1 MKLQVAF
8 DLQSSDEILNF
19 MEKNGDLIDIIEI
32 GTPLIIKEGLKS
44 VLKIKKKFP
53 KQTVLAD
60 LKIMDAGLLEAQ
72 IGFDAGAD
80 IVTVLGLAST
90 KTLNGVK
97 QAVVKNEKEVMVD
110 MINHPCPENKWN
122 ELKNMEMGFCCLH
135 TANDD
140 SQDGETP
147 LNDLERFYNLHGG
160 KNIAVAGGINPD
172 MIRKINSFHPE
183 IVIVGGYIANS
194 RNQRNALEEIHQ
206 AMDSRCNLMIIIQ
219 LF

>member
-19 MEKNGDLIDIIEI
+19 LEKNGDLIDIIEI

-122 ELKNMEMGFCCLH
+122 ELKNMEMGLCCLH

-140 SQDGETP
+140 TKDGETP

-194 RNQRNALEEIHQ
+194 RNQRDALEEIHQ
-206 AMDSRCNLMIIIQ
+206 AMDSR
-219 LF
+219 

>member
-8 DLQSSDEILNF
+8 DLQSSDEILIF
-19 MEKNGDLIDIIEI
+19 LEKNGDLIDIIEI

-97 QAVVKNEKEVMVD
+97 QAAVKNEKEVMVD

-122 ELKNMEMGFCCLH
+122 ELKNMEMSLCCLH

-140 SQDGETP
+140 SKDGETP

-172 MIRKINSFHPE
+172 MIRKINIFHPE

-194 RNQRNALEEIHQ
+194 RNQRDALVEIHQ
-206 AMDSRCNLMIIIQ
+206 AMDSR
-219 LF
+219 

>member
-53 KQTVLAD
+53 KQIILAD

-90 KTLNGVK
+90 KTLNGVI
-97 QAVVKNEKEVMVD
+97 QAAVKNEKEVMVD

-140 SQDGETP
+140 TKDGETP

-194 RNQRNALEEIHQ
+194 RNQRDALEEIHQ
-206 AMDSRCNLMIIIQ
+206 AMDSR
-219 LF
+219 

>member
-8 DLQSSDEILNF
+8 DLQSSDEILNLL
-19 MEKNGDLIDIIEI
+19 EKNGDLIDIIEI

-90 KTLNGVK
+90 KTLYGVK
-97 QAVVKNEKEVMVD
+97 KTAVKNSKEVMVD

-122 ELKNMEMGFCCLH
+122 ELKNMEMGLCCLH

-140 SQDGETP
+140 TKDGETP

-194 RNQRNALEEIHQ
+194 RNQRDALEEIHQ
-206 AMDSRCNLMIIIQ
+206 AMDSR
-219 LF
+219 

>member
-19 MEKNGDLIDIIEI
+19 LEKNGDLIDIIEI

-97 QAVVKNEKEVMVD
+97 QAAVKNEKKVMVD

-122 ELKNMEMGFCCLH
+122 ELKNMEIGLCCLH

-140 SQDGETP
+140 SKDGETP

-172 MIRKINSFHPE
+172 MIRKINIFHPE

-194 RNQRNALEEIHQ
+194 RNKRNALEEIHQ
-206 AMDSRCNLMIIIQ
+206 AMDSR
-219 LF
+219 

>member
-97 QAVVKNEKEVMVD
+97 QAAVKNEKEVMVD

-122 ELKNMEMGFCCLH
+122 ELKNMEMGLCCLH

-147 LNDLERFYNLHGG
+147 LNDLERFYNFHGG
-160 KNIAVAGGINPD
+160 ENIAVAGGINPD

-194 RNQRNALEEIHQ
+194 RNQRDALEEIHQ
-206 AMDSRCNLMIIIQ
+206 AMDSR
-219 LF
+219 

>member
-90 KTLNGVK
+90 KTLSSVK

-122 ELKNMEMGFCCLH
+122 ELKNMEMGLCCLH

-160 KNIAVAGGINPD
+160 ENIAVAGGINPD

-206 AMDSRCNLMIIIQ
+206 AMDSR
-219 LF
+219 

>member
-19 MEKNGDLIDIIEI
+19 IEKNGDLIDIIEV

-80 IVTVLGLAST
+80 IVTALGLAST

-97 QAVVKNEKEVMVD
+97 QAAVKNEKEVMVD

-122 ELKNMEMGFCCLH
+122 ELKNMEMSLCCLH

-140 SQDGETP
+140 SKDGETP

-172 MIRKINSFHPE
+172 MIRKINIFHPE

-194 RNQRNALEEIHQ
+194 RNQRDALVEIHQ
-206 AMDSRCNLMIIIQ
+206 AMDSR
-219 LF
+219 

>member
-97 QAVVKNEKEVMVD
+97 QAAVKNEKEVMVD

-160 KNIAVAGGINPD
+160 ENIAVAGGINPD

-194 RNQRNALEEIHQ
+194 RNQRDALEEIRQ
-206 AMDSRCNLMIIIQ
+206 AMDSR
-219 LF
+219 

>member
-97 QAVVKNEKEVMVD
+97 QAAVKNEKEVMVD

-122 ELKNMEMGFCCLH
+122 ELKNMEMGLCCLH

-140 SQDGETP
+140 TKDGETP

-160 KNIAVAGGINPD
+160 ENIAVAGGINPD

-194 RNQRNALEEIHQ
+194 RNQRDALEEIHQ
-206 AMDSRCNLMIIIQ
+206 AMDSR
-219 LF
+219 

>member
-8 DLQSSDEILNF
+8 DLQSSDEIIIFL
-19 MEKNGDLIDIIEI
+19 EKNGDLIDIIEI

-97 QAVVKNEKEVMVD
+97 QAAVKNEKEVMVD

-122 ELKNMEMGFCCLH
+122 ELKNMEMGLCCLH

-140 SQDGETP
+140 SKDGETP

-194 RNQRNALEEIHQ
+194 RNQRDALVEIHQ
-206 AMDSRCNLMIIIQ
+206 AMDSR
-219 LF
+219 

>member
-19 MEKNGDLIDIIEI
+19 IEKNGDLIDIIEI

-90 KTLNGVK
+90 KTLSSVK
-97 QAVVKNEKEVMVD
+97 QAAVKNEKEVMVD

-160 KNIAVAGGINPD
+160 ENIAVAGGINPD

-206 AMDSRCNLMIIIQ
+206 AMDSR
-219 LF
+219 

>member
-8 DLQSSDEILNF
+8 DLQSSDEVLNF
-19 MEKNGDLIDIIEI
+19 LEKNGDLIDIVEI
-32 GTPLIIKEGLKS
+32 GTPLIMEEGLKS

-80 IVTVLGLAST
+80 IVTVLGLASK
-90 KTLNGVK
+90 KTLSSVK
-97 QAVVKNEKEVMVD
+97 QIAVKNRRKVMVD

-122 ELKNMEMGFCCLH
+122 GLKNMEMDLCCLH

-140 SQDGETP
+140 TKDGETP

-194 RNQRNALEEIHQ
+194 RNQRDALEEIRQ
-206 AMDSRCNLMIIIQ
+206 AMESR
-219 LF
+219 

>member
-19 MEKNGDLIDIIEI
+19 LEKNGDLIEIIEI

-80 IVTVLGLAST
+80 IVTVLGLASK
-90 KTLNGVK
+90 KTLSSVK
-97 QAVVKNEKEVMVD
+97 QTAVKNRRKVMVD
-110 MINHPCPENKWN
+110 MINHPYPEKKWIG
-122 ELKNMEMGFCCLH
+122 LMNMEMGLCCLH

-140 SQDGETP
+140 TKDGETP
-147 LNDLERFYNLHGG
+147 LNDLKRFYNSHGG
-160 KNIAVAGGINPD
+160 KNIAVAGGLNPD

-206 AMDSRCNLMIIIQ
+206 AMDSR
-219 LF
+219 

>member
-8 DLQSSDEILNF
+8 DLQSSDEVLNF
-19 MEKNGDLIDIIEI
+19 LEKNGDLIDIVEI
-32 GTPLIIKEGLKS
+32 GTPLIMEEGLKS

-80 IVTVLGLAST
+80 IVTVLGLASK
-90 KTLNGVK
+90 KTLSSVK
-97 QAVVKNEKEVMVD
+97 QTAVKNSRKVMVD
-110 MINHPCPENKWN
+110 MINHPYPEKKWN
-122 ELKNMEMGFCCLH
+122 ERMNMEMDFCCLH

-140 SQDGETP
+140 TKDGETP
-147 LNDLERFYNLHGG
+147 LNDLKRFYNSHGG
-160 KNIAVAGGINPD
+160 KNIAVAGGLNPD

-194 RNQRNALEEIHQ
+194 RNHRDVLAEIHQ
-206 AMDSRCNLMIIIQ
+206 AMDSK
-219 LF
+219 

>member
-19 MEKNGDLIDIIEI
+19 LEKNGDLIDIIEI

-53 KQTVLAD
+53 KQSVLAD

-97 QAVVKNEKEVMVD
+97 QAAVKNEKEVMVD

-122 ELKNMEMGFCCLH
+122 ELKNMEMGLCCLH

-147 LNDLERFYNLHGG
+147 LNDLERFYNFHGG
-160 KNIAVAGGINPD
+160 ENIAVAGGINPD

-194 RNQRNALEEIHQ
+194 RNQRDALEEIHQ
-206 AMDSRCNLMIIIQ
+206 AMDSR
-219 LF
+219 

>member
-44 VLKIKKKFP
+44 VVKIKKKFP

-160 KNIAVAGGINPD
+160 ENIAVAGGINPD

-206 AMDSRCNLMIIIQ
+206 AMDSR
-219 LF
+219 

>member
-97 QAVVKNEKEVMVD
+97 QAAVKNEKEVMVD

-147 LNDLERFYNLHGG
+147 LNDLERFYNFHGG
-160 KNIAVAGGINPD
+160 ENIAVAGGINPD

-206 AMDSRCNLMIIIQ
+206 AMDSR
-219 LF
+219 

>member
-19 MEKNGDLIDIIEI
+19 LEKNGDLIDIIEI

-72 IGFDAGAD
+72 IGFEAGAD

-97 QAVVKNEKEVMVD
+97 QAAVKNEKEVMVD

-122 ELKNMEMGFCCLH
+122 ELKNMEMGLCCLH

-140 SQDGETP
+140 TKDGETP

-194 RNQRNALEEIHQ
+194 RNQRDALEEIRQ
-206 AMDSRCNLMIIIQ
+206 AMDSR
-219 LF
+219 

>member
-122 ELKNMEMGFCCLH
+122 ELKNMEMGLCCLH

-140 SQDGETP
+140 TKDGETP

-206 AMDSRCNLMIIIQ
+206 AMDSR
-219 LF
+219 

>member
-19 MEKNGDLIDIIEI
+19 LEKNGDLIDIIEI

-160 KNIAVAGGINPD
+160 ENIAVAGGINPD

-194 RNQRNALEEIHQ
+194 RNQRDALEEIHQ
-206 AMDSRCNLMIIIQ
+206 AMDSR
-219 LF
+219 

>member
-1 MKLQVAF
+1 MHRLLNVEMKLQVAF

-19 MEKNGDLIDIIEI
+19 LEKNGDLIDIVEI

-97 QAVVKNEKEVMVD
+97 QAAVKNEKEVMVD

-122 ELKNMEMGFCCLH
+122 ELKNMEMGLCCLH

-140 SQDGETP
+140 TKDGETP

-194 RNQRNALEEIHQ
+194 RNQRDALEEIRQ
-206 AMDSRCNLMIIIQ
+206 AMDSR
-219 LF
+219 

>member
-19 MEKNGDLIDIIEI
+19 LEKNGDLIDIIEI

-97 QAVVKNEKEVMVD
+97 QAAVKNEKEVMVD

-122 ELKNMEMGFCCLH
+122 ELKNMEMGLCCLH
-135 TANDD
+135 TSNDD
-140 SQDGETP
+140 TKDGETP

-194 RNQRNALEEIHQ
+194 RNQRDALEEIHQ
-206 AMDSRCNLMIIIQ
+206 AMDSR
-219 LF
+219 

>member
-19 MEKNGDLIDIIEI
+19 LEKNGDLIDIIEI

-97 QAVVKNEKEVMVD
+97 QAAVNNEKEIMVD

-122 ELKNMEMGFCCLH
+122 ELKNMEMGLCCLH

-140 SQDGETP
+140 TKDGETP

-194 RNQRNALEEIHQ
+194 RNQRDALEEIRQ
-206 AMDSRCNLMIIIQ
+206 AMDSR
-219 LF
+219 

>member
-8 DLQSSDEILNF
+8 DVQNSDEVLNLV
-19 MEKNGDLIDIIEI
+19 EINGDLIDIVEI
-32 GTPLIIKEGLKS
+32 GTPLIMKEGLKS
-44 VLKIKKKFP
+44 IQKIKKNYP

-97 QAVVKNEKEVMVD
+97 QAAVKNEKEVMVD

-122 ELKNMEMGFCCLH
+122 ELKDMEMGFCCLH
-135 TANDD
+135 TANED

-147 LNDLERFYNLHGG
+147 LNDPERFYNFHGG
-160 KNIAVAGGINPD
+160 ENIAVAGGINPD
-172 MIRKINSFHPE
+172 LIRKINIFHPE
-183 IVIVGGYIANS
+183 VVIVGGYIANS
-194 RNQRNALEEIHQ
+194 RNHRDALLEILQ
-206 AMDSRCNLMIIIQ
+206 AMDSR
-219 LF
+219 

>member
-19 MEKNGDLIDIIEI
+19 LEKNGDLIDIIEI

-97 QAVVKNEKEVMVD
+97 QAAVKNEKEVMVD
-110 MINHPCPENKWN
+110 MINHQCPENKWN
-122 ELKNMEMGFCCLH
+122 ELKNMEMSLCCLH

-140 SQDGETP
+140 SKDGETP

-172 MIRKINSFHPE
+172 MIRKINIFHPE

-194 RNQRNALEEIHQ
+194 RNQRDALVEIHQ
-206 AMDSRCNLMIIIQ
+206 AMDSR
-219 LF
+219 

>member
-60 LKIMDAGLLEAQ
+60 LKIMDAGLLEAE

-90 KTLNGVK
+90 KTLYGVK
-97 QAVVKNEKEVMVD
+97 KTAVKNSKEVMVD

-122 ELKNMEMGFCCLH
+122 ELKNMEMGLCCLH

-140 SQDGETP
+140 TKDGETP

-194 RNQRNALEEIHQ
+194 RNHQDALAEIHQ
-206 AMDSRCNLMIIIQ
+206 AMDSK
-219 LF
+219 

>member
-19 MEKNGDLIDIIEI
+19 LEKNGDLIDIIEI

-90 KTLNGVK
+90 KTLYGVK
-97 QAVVKNEKEVMVD
+97 KTAVKNNKEVMVD
-110 MINHPCPENKWN
+110 MINHPCPENKW
-122 ELKNMEMGFCCLH
+122 KWW
-135 TANDD
+135 
-140 SQDGETP
+140 
-147 LNDLERFYNLHGG
+147 Y
-160 KNIAVAGGINPD
+160 
-172 MIRKINSFHPE
+172 
-183 IVIVGGYIANS
+183 
-194 RNQRNALEEIHQ
+194 
-206 AMDSRCNLMIIIQ
+206 
-219 LF
+219 